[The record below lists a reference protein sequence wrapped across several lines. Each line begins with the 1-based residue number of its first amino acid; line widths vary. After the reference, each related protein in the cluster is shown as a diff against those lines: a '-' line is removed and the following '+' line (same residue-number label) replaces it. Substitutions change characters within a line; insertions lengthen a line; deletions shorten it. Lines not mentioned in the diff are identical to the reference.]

1 MPKEALYSNATM
13 GKVVAITGA
22 SSGIGQAAAE
32 HFGRLGMPV
41 ALLARRADRL
51 DAIVHSI
58 CAAGGRAVAVAGDVT
73 QEADVDRLISTALR
87 EFGRLDVMIANA
99 GVGFHGTLADTSPE
113 VMRRLIDVNFMGTF
127 YAARAAVPVFRQQR
141 GGHLILVSSIA
152 GQRTVGSRTAYAA
165 TKAAQ
170 ARFGESLRVELAGT
184 GVHVSVVFPVSTL
197 TEFHETIRRE
207 FGHATPALGPSQ
219 SAEEVAR
226 AIAWCVEHPRA
237 EVYPYWKS
245 RALVILNA
253 VAPALVDRF
262 MEKYE
267 RRR

>member
-1 MPKEALYSNATM
+1 MS
-13 GKVVAITGA
+13 KVVAITGA
-22 SSGIGQAAAE
+22 SSGIGRAAAE
-32 HFGRLGMPV
+32 HFGRLGMSV
-41 ALLARRADRL
+41 ALLARRAERL
-51 DAIVHSI
+51 DEIAQSI
-58 CAAGGRAVAVAGDVT
+58 RAAGGRALAVAGDVT
-73 QEADVDRLISTALR
+73 EEADVGRLVSSALR

-99 GVGFHGTLADTSPE
+99 GIGFHGTLEETTPE
-113 VMRRLIDVNFMGTF
+113 IMRRLLDVNFMGTF

-141 GGHLILVSSIA
+141 WGHLILVSSIA
-152 GQRTVGSRTAYAA
+152 GQRAVGSRTAYAA

-184 GVHVSVVFPVSTL
+184 GVHVSVVFPVATI
-197 TEFHETIRRE
+197 TEFHETIRRD
-207 FGHATPALGPSQ
+207 FGRATAALGPTQ

-226 AIAWCVEHPRA
+226 VLAWCLEHPRA

-253 VAPALVDRF
+253 VAPSLVDKF
-262 MEKYE
+262 MSQYE

>member
-1 MPKEALYSNATM
+1 MS
-13 GKVVAITGA
+13 KVVAITGA
-22 SSGIGQAAAE
+22 SSGIGRAAAE
-32 HFGRLGMPV
+32 HVGRLGMPV
-41 ALLARRADRL
+41 ALLARRAERL
-51 DAIVHSI
+51 DAIAQSI
-58 CAAGGRAVAVAGDVT
+58 RAAGGRAIAVPGDVAAET
-73 QEADVDRLISTALR
+73 DVARLVSRAVG

-99 GVGFHGTLADTSPE
+99 GIGFHGTLEDTSPE
-113 VMRRLIDVNFMGTF
+113 IMRRLIDVNFMGTF

-152 GQRTVGSRTAYAA
+152 GQRAVGSRTAYAA
-165 TKAAQ
+165 SKAAQ
-170 ARFGESLRVELAGT
+170 ARFGESLRVELSGT

-197 TEFHETIRRE
+197 TEFHETIRRD
-207 FGHATPALGPSQ
+207 FGHAMAALGPSQ
-219 SAEEVAR
+219 SADEVAR
-226 AIAWCVEHPRA
+226 TIAWCMEHPRA